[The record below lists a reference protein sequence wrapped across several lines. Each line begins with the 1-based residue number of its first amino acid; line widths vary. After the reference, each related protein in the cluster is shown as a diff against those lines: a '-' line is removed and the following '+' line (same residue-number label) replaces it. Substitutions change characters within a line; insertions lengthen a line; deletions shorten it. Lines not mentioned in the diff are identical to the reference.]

1 MKIFRASK
9 QNQTNVR
16 LSFMPHFEFRTA
28 ARLSSVLLSTALVM
42 SFAGCSRTTGEAA
55 LAKQQAENE
64 AAIRRLDSAW
74 VKAAATKD
82 PDAWVAFYADN
93 ATVLPPNEK
102 TLTDKAAIRKSIGE
116 FLSLP
121 NLQLSW
127 EPTRVEVAKSGDLAY
142 LYGAYSM
149 TMTDER
155 GKPVTDFGKNV
166 EIWKRQSDGSWRCIV
181 DTWNSDIP
189 ADPPV

>member
-1 MKIFRASK
+1 VGKGGR
-9 QNQTNVR
+9 
-16 LSFMPHFEFRTA
+16 FE
-28 ARLSSVLLSTALVM
+28 
-42 SFAGCSRTTGEAA
+42 G
-55 LAKQQAENE
+55 
-64 AAIRRLDSAW
+64 
-74 VKAAATKD
+74 

-102 TLTDKAAIRKSIGE
+102 ALTGKAAVRRSIGE

-127 EPTRVEVAKSGDLAY
+127 EPTKVEVAKSGDLAY

-189 ADPPV
+189 VMPST